1 MEDRKK
7 IRRIRGSQKR
17 PLRTG
22 KAYNWNQGQR
32 RRGSLR
38 EKRSRVVEI
47 KKQGAHV

>member
-7 IRRIRGSQKR
+7 IRESRQTKETTEDWKS
-17 PLRTG
+17 LH
-22 KAYNWNQGQR
+22 WNQGQR